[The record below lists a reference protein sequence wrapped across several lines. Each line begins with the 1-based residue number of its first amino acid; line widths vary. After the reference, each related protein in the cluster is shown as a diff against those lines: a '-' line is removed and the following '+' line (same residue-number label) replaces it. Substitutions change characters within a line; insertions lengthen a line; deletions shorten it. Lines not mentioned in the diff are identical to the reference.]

1 MSYGY
6 PLPAHSDLPETAAG
20 SRPRA
25 ATRAGAELGSWRYP
39 DCSRSRAVVIT
50 AMALS
55 AAVHLG
61 VLFGFTKAKIAPKRV
76 EAVPTIALTLPPP
89 QLKELEEPE
98 PATDSDAKPVDLA
111 LPVPSQ
117 ADLPALARPEDFVQ
131 ALDFSSLLEKPD
143 LHDAKISVIPE
154 HIRRGVAIREQIG
167 SIFNLADLDR
177 APEPVVHPAPI
188 FPFHLKRE
196 ALTGT
201 VRVEFIVDT
210 EGRVLNAFA
219 VSSTH
224 SGFEEAAVSGVSRW
238 KFRPGIKAGRKVN
251 TRMQVPI
258 LFKFADLD

>member
-89 QLKELEEPE
+89 QLKEL
-98 PATDSDAKPVDLA
+98 
-111 LPVPSQ
+111 
-117 ADLPALARPEDFVQ
+117 
-131 ALDFSSLLEKPD
+131 
-143 LHDAKISVIPE
+143 
-154 HIRRGVAIREQIG
+154 
-167 SIFNLADLDR
+167 
-177 APEPVVHPAPI
+177 
-188 FPFHLKRE
+188 
-196 ALTGT
+196 
-201 VRVEFIVDT
+201 
-210 EGRVLNAFA
+210 
-219 VSSTH
+219 
-224 SGFEEAAVSGVSRW
+224 
-238 KFRPGIKAGRKVN
+238 
-251 TRMQVPI
+251 
-258 LFKFADLD
+258 

>member
-6 PLPAHSDLPETAAG
+6 PLPAHSDLPETAVG
-20 SRPRA
+20 PRPRA
-25 ATRAGAELGSWRYP
+25 ATRAGADLGSWRYP
-39 DCSRSRAVVIT
+39 DCRRSRTVVIT

-55 AAVHLG
+55 AGVHLG
-61 VLFGFTKAKIAPKRV
+61 VLFGITKAKVVPKAV
-76 EAVPTIALTLPPP
+76 QAVPTIAITIPPP

-98 PATDSDAKPVDLA
+98 PAANSDAKPDDLA
-111 LPVPSQ
+111 LPVPMQ
-117 ADLPALARPEDFVQ
+117 ANLPDLARPEDFVQ
-131 ALDFSSLLEKPD
+131 VLDFSSLLEKPD
-143 LHDAKISVIPE
+143 LRDAKISVIPE

-167 SIFNLADLDR
+167 SIFNLNDLDR
-177 APEPVVHPAPI
+177 APEPVVQPAPI

-238 KFRPGIKAGRKVN
+238 KFRPGMKAGRKVN

-258 LFKFADLD
+258 LFRFAEPD